1 MDEPGFFAKST
12 IAIYGLGLMGGSLA
26 LALKGKCKAV
36 IGIARKQEVCEY
48 ALANGFVDQAY
59 TDPNEGL
66 PQADVVVLAAPV
78 NVIMEMIE
86 KLPDWHPGEAIV
98 TDIGSTKEK
107 IVDVM
112 STLPPRFSPIGGHPI
127 CGKEVLGIANADRDL
142 YKGAPYVYTPVVQ
155 TSPAARKFATELA
168 NVLGAIP
175 LWLSPQ
181 EHDCILAATS
191 HAPYLI
197 SAALALATPES
208 YGPFT
213 GSGFR
218 STARLAAT
226 PSSMMLD
233 VLESNRQNVIEA
245 LERVQQNINSLLSNL
260 NSNDFDEIKKLLDD
274 SAVQME
280 NILKVKQGKP

>member
-142 YKGAPYVYTPVVQ
+142 YKGAPYVYTPVV
-155 TSPAARKFATELA
+155 
-168 NVLGAIP
+168 
-175 LWLSPQ
+175 
-181 EHDCILAATS
+181 

-260 NSNDFDEIKKLLDD
+260 NSNDFDEIKSILDD